1 MKVFKTVKLSRS
13 FWIDIGIT
21 IKAERFS
28 RYETVSNSKNSS
40 SDWNCNKSTED
51 RDQKWILFCCSFIL
65 NFSLRHSISNL
76 DFVQGKCS
84 LG

>member
-1 MKVFKTVKLSRS
+1 MKVLKTVKLSKS

-28 RYETVSNSKNSS
+28 RYETVSHSKNSS

-51 RDQKWILFCCSFIL
+51 KDQKWILFCCSLIL
-65 NFSLRHSISNL
+65 IFSLTGSIRNL
-76 DFVQGKCS
+76 DFFQWKCS